1 MVLSKVVKVGAGQG
15 YYGDMIEPAVYM
27 AEHSDVNYICF
38 DTLAELTLAILQKDR
53 QKDPTKGYPRD
64 ITKTMQSLLP
74 YVKSKGIKLITNAGG
89 INPQG
94 AKDEIIRVAKELGI
108 DGIKIAI
115 ITGDDIYHRLDELQE
130 KGISLKNYDTDEEL
144 TQEVRE
150 KLMFANVYTGSQAIA
165 DALRQGADIVL
176 SGRTTD
182 TAQYLG
188 PLMYEFGWGAE
199 EWDKLASGI
208 LIGHLL
214 ECSGQGAGGNFSGDW
229 YNIENFANIGY
240 PIAEV
245 NEDGSFVVTK
255 AEGSGGRVS
264 VDTVKEQFLYEIHDP
279 SSYITPD
286 VVADFSTAQFKDI
299 GENRVL
305 VTGTTGRPAP
315 PTLKALMGYE
325 NGYLGQGVIG
335 YSWPQ
340 ALTKARKADEIIR
353 QQIKNFNI
361 KALDIHTEFLGYNSL
376 HGPLAREIDEDL
388 INEVFLRISIRTETK
403 SEAAKLSKLIPPLAL
418 NGPPFIG
425 LLPGLS
431 PTRGLLGLWS
441 TFIPR
446 EEIESN
452 IKVEI
457 TEVN

>member
-1 MVLSKVVKVGAGQG
+1 MGKVVKIGAGQG
-15 YYGDMIEPAVYM
+15 YYGDMIEPAIYM

-64 ITKTMQSLLP
+64 ITKTMKSLLP
-74 YVKSKGIKLITNAGG
+74 YVKSKGIKLITNGGG

-108 DGIKIAI
+108 TDLKIAV
-115 ITGDDIYHRLDELQE
+115 ITGDDIFDRLDELQE
-130 KGISLKNYDTDEEL
+130 NGISLKNYDTNEDL
-144 TQEVRE
+144 SKVRD
-150 KLMFANVYTGSQAIA
+150 KLLFANVYTGSQAIA
-165 DALRQGADIVL
+165 EALRQGADIVL

-182 TAQYLG
+182 TAAYLG

-208 LIGHLL
+208 LVGHLL

-229 YNIENFANIGY
+229 YNIEDFANIGY

-245 NEDGSFVVTK
+245 NEDGSFIVTK
-255 AEGSGGRVS
+255 AEGSGGRIS
-264 VDTVKEQFLYEIHDP
+264 VDTVKEQLLYEIHDP
-279 SSYITPD
+279 SAYITPD
-286 VVADFSTAQFKDI
+286 VVADFTTVELMDI
-299 GENRVL
+299 GKDRVS
-305 VTGTTGRPAP
+305 VKGTTGRPAP

-340 ALTKARKADEIIR
+340 ALSKARKADEIIR
-353 QQIKNFNI
+353 KQIENFGI
-361 KALDIHTEFLGYNSL
+361 EALDIHTEYLGYNSL

-388 INEVFLRISIRTETK
+388 INEVFLKITIRTETK
-403 SEAAKLSKLIPPLAL
+403 NEAAKLSKLIPPLAL

-425 LLPGLS
+425 LLPGLN
-431 PTRGLLGLWS
+431 PTRGLLALWP

-446 EEIESN
+446 EVIESN
-452 IKVEI
+452 IKVEV
-457 TEVN
+457 TEVNQHA